1 MLASP
6 CRSSSLPSW
15 FILHRF
21 FAHRPSLTAQIAI
34 ISGVLTC
41 AFVQAHATSEHT
53 YKKNEYLVIER
64 GRAPNKLLSIAS
76 HGKGEGGRDDFHLYL
91 MAEPAHRK
99 IAQLPGID
107 DVLDTAPDAY
117 EARWTPDS
125 RHVAVGFRS
134 DRHIAEVRLY
144 RIADRRAQLIPVPDL
159 LRRVIKNASNPEYA
173 ARRLELYWL
182 GPTKFRLEEDVVFRV
197 GSSSPTLA
205 TLGAFGREP
214 AEQNPQWPVL
224 EFSAEAVCELVPG
237 GTYRLVEFRPG
248 NFRFGD

>member
-1 MLASP
+1 M
-6 CRSSSLPSW
+6 
-15 FILHRF
+15 
-21 FAHRPSLTAQIAI
+21 RPSLTAQVAVIA
-34 ISGVLTC
+34 GVLTC
-41 AFVQAHATSEHT
+41 ALVQVHATSEYT
-53 YKKNEYLVIER
+53 YKKNEYLVIA
-64 GRAPNKLLSIAS
+64 GGQAPNKFFSIAS
-76 HGKGEGGRDDFHLYL
+76 HGNGEGGGDDFHLYL

-99 IAQLPGID
+99 IVRLPEIGPD

-144 RIADRRAQLIPVPDL
+144 RIRDRTAQLIAVPDL
-159 LRRVIKNASNPEYA
+159 LRRVIKNASIPEYA

-182 GPTKFRLEEDVVFRV
+182 GPTKFRLEESVTFRV
-197 GSSSPTLA
+197 SSSSPTLA
-205 TLGAFGREP
+205 ILGPFGREP

-237 GTYRLVEFRPG
+237 GKSRVVEFRPG